1 VAAKI
6 DFVATSAKTLASIH
20 RDRHSSESGLFYLRI
35 TEMKTNVSALLTGK
49 KQTYKIIIMLDEDYP
64 IEIESLETPNGFA
77 WEVRT
82 NLGELVTY
90 NDTRNVPNNTK
101 KERATLLTFI
111 LEDLNVHLTEYD
123 KRVLTTMRDIFNW

>member
-1 VAAKI
+1 
-6 DFVATSAKTLASIH
+6 
-20 RDRHSSESGLFYLRI
+20 
-35 TEMKTNVSALLTGK
+35 MKTNVSALLTGK